1 MADKIAHPQTLLVA
15 AKITHLVEAENLR
28 LIDSGVDGVDPF
40 DIGEIILNASIAA
53 LVRTFRSFEIG
64 DDEELVTALR
74 AGLRQ

>member
-28 LIDSGVDGVDPF
+28 LIDSGVDPF